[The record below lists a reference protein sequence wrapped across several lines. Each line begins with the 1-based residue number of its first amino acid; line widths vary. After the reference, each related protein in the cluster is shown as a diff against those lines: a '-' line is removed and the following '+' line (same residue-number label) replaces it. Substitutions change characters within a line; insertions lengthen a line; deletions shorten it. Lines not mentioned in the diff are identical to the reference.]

1 VIKTNKQWF
10 EVAPNSLLS
19 RPLSTFPPLATPR
32 AAVAL
37 ELAILLV
44 QQTGI
49 SLFLLL
55 AAAQGVVVE

>member
-1 VIKTNKQWF
+1 M
-10 EVAPNSLLS
+10 P
-19 RPLSTFPPLATPR
+19 PSTFPPLAAPR

-44 QQTGI
+44 QKTGI

-55 AAAQGVVVE
+55 AAAQGVVAV